1 MLRQK
6 NKNKRGQLTIWI
18 IVAIL
23 LVAIIFLLLFVYNP
37 FKINFTRDEIPQKP
51 EVFISD
57 CISDEVLE
65 TVDLLS
71 RKGGYLEDPN
81 IFVPYNNFK
90 VGYLC
95 YTNQP
100 YTICSNQQP
109 FLDKF
114 IEQELKT
121 EFKQT
126 NLINSCLS
134 SYKTTVEKLG
144 YQINTCNNPDFNVT
158 IENDRII
165 FPFKCNIEMSKEDK
179 SFRYQEIKP
188 EVKTKLSN
196 FIGIANKIVEQEIK
210 NGDFDL
216 LLGQMYLT
224 DIELGRTRAGNT
236 KLYILH
242 ESNTENYFIFGIK
255 NLFQNSGL

>member
-1 MLRQK
+1 MLKHNR
-6 NKNKRGQLTIWI
+6 RGQLTIWM

-23 LVAIIFLLLFVYNP
+23 FVAIIFLLLFVYNP
-37 FKINFTRDEIPQKP
+37 FKIKLTRDEIPQKP

-57 CISDEVLE
+57 CISDQVLS

-134 SYKTTVEKLG
+134 SYKITVEKLR
-144 YQINTCNNPDFNVT
+144 YQIITCNNPDFNVT
-158 IENDRII
+158 LKDGKIT
-165 FPFKCNIEMSKEDK
+165 FPFVCNIEMSKEDK
-179 SFRYQEIKP
+179 SFRYQEIEP

-236 KLYILH
+236 KLYTLH
-242 ESNTENYFIFGIK
+242 EINTENYFIFGVK

>member
-1 MLRQK
+1 MV
-6 NKNKRGQLTIWI
+6 NKRGQLTMWI

-23 LVAIIFLLLFVYNP
+23 FVAILFLLIFVYNP
-37 FKINFTRDEIPQKP
+37 FKIKLIREEIPPKP
-51 EVFISD
+51 DVFISD
-57 CISDEVLE
+57 CMSEQVLS

-71 RKGGYLEDPN
+71 KKGGYLEDPN
-81 IFVPYNNFK
+81 IFINYQGFK

-100 YTICSNQQP
+100 YTLCLNQQP
-109 FLDKF
+109 FLERF
-114 IEQELKT
+114 IAQELKT
-121 EFKQT
+121 EFKKT
-126 NLINSCLS
+126 NLINNCLS

-144 YQINTCNNPDFNVT
+144 YQITSCNNPDFDVVLKDN
-158 IENDRII
+158 RIT
-165 FPFKCNIEMSKEDK
+165 FPFQCKINMSKTDKTFRYENIE
-179 SFRYQEIKP
+179 P

-216 LLGQMYLT
+216 LLGQMYLN

-236 KLYILH
+236 KLYTLH
-242 ESNTENYFIFGIK
+242 ETNTDNYFIFGVK
-255 NLFQNSGL
+255 NLFQNAGL